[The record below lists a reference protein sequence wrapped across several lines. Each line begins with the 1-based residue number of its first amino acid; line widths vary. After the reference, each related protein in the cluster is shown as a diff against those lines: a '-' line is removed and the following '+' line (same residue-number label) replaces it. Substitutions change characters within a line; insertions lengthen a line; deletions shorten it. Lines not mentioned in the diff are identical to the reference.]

1 MSVDVSQETEEFE
14 CLELSPKDDLQYWI
28 QNNLITSI
36 LDQSFQLIAFKKY
49 VEQFTRN
56 SYLKFRIKN
65 WKKGWEKFLV
75 YIESDTFQQK
85 LYQYLI
91 LKKFTKNYIESVFE
105 EYKENFYE
113 TVRGED
119 SQAEKLAC

>member
-36 LDQSFQLIAFKKY
+36 LDQSFKLITFKKY

-75 YIESDTFQQK
+75 YIESDIFQKK

-91 LKKFTKNYIESVFE
+91 LKKFTKNYIESLFE